1 MQIIYSTYMILPSLE
16 NFKKLSS
23 KGNLIP
29 VYKKIKI
36 DVENPSMFLKKI
48 QNEENIY
55 LLESYEGPKKWSRY
69 SFMGFNPK
77 YIFSSFKNK
86 IKISGTNKSKQITGC
101 PFDELKKIIKKYK
114 PVKLKTLPR
123 FYGGFVGFFS
133 YEIISQIE
141 RIPRFT
147 KDDTNFPD
155 CNFMFSDSLVIF
167 DNLKK
172 SAKVVVNVEVNKKND
187 LTNLYLKAIKKI
199 ELIEKKLNIES
210 DTNTLTKFSNNK
222 NKIKS
227 NFKPIDFEKNVKK
240 IKDYVLKGDV
250 IQAVISQ
257 RWKTKYKHNPID
269 LYFSLRK
276 LNPSPYMFFIKN
288 KDTYIIGASPEVLV
302 RVENNI
308 VETRPI
314 AGTRPRGKNIKEDK
328 KLELELLSDPKEKAE
343 HIMLVDLSRNDI
355 SKVCNTGTVKVTDFM
370 TIEKYS
376 HVMHIVSNVKG
387 KLNNKFNSIDVFKAC
402 FPAGTLSGAPKIR
415 AMQIINELE
424 PNRRGPYG
432 GSVGYIGFSGNMDMS
447 ITIRS
452 FYMNKDDL
460 YFQAGAGIVADSKPK
475 MELKETI
482 NKSGAMLKAIKD
494 TYGKK

>member
-1 MQIIYSTYMILPSLE
+1 MKRYYHDWAFKHPDPNDFIRVCEKVTGFELDWYLMDWVQTVKTIDYAINSYVSDENSTVITLQRIGQMPMPVEVLVSLNDGSHQTYYIPLTMMRGGKPAGEMISKKSWSWAKPYYSLE
-16 NFKKLSS
+16 IPFKKDD
-23 KGNLIP
+23 
-29 VYKKIKI
+29 IK
-36 DVENPSMFLKKI
+36 
-48 QNEENIY
+48 
-55 LLESYEGPKKWSRY
+55 
-69 SFMGFNPK
+69 
-77 YIFSSFKNK
+77 
-86 IKISGTNKSKQITGC
+86 
-101 PFDELKKIIKKYK
+101 
-114 PVKLKTLPR
+114 
-123 FYGGFVGFFS
+123 
-133 YEIISQIE
+133 
-141 RIPRFT
+141 
-147 KDDTNFPD
+147 FPD
-155 CNFMFSDSLVIF
+155 CNFMFSDSLIIF

-172 SAKVVVNVEVNKKND
+172 NAMVVVNVEINKKSD
-187 LTNLYLKAIKKI
+187 LNKVYSKAIKKI
-199 ELIEKKLNIES
+199 EQIESKLNKKVGIC
-210 DTNTLTKFSNNK
+210 TLNKYNSNHNR
-222 NKIKS
+222 IKS
-227 NFKPIDFEKNVKK
+227 NFKSIDFERNVKK

-250 IQAVISQ
+250 IQTVISQ

-314 AGTRPRGKNIKEDK
+314 AGTRPRGKTMKEDK

-355 SKVCNTGTVKVTDFM
+355 SKVCDTGTVKVTDFM
-370 TIEKYS
+370 TIERYS

-387 KLNNKFNSIDVFKAC
+387 KLNNKYNSIDVFKAC